1 MKKILTIL
9 MMIGAFMFLPSVSNA
24 MVEFDENGNPIT
36 SEINEGE
43 VRILSLPEDGN
54 DYSNEEETEDMVKI
68 TSEDGEFH
76 TTNDDSQTEED
87 NKVLYITL
95 SSITGLAVGSI
106 ATYLFLTKKQ

>member
-1 MKKILTIL
+1 MKKLLTL
-9 MMIGAFMFLPSVSNA
+9 FVMAVVFMLLPYSIKAV
-24 MVEFDENGNPIT
+24 VELDENGNPIT

-54 DYSNEEETEDMVKI
+54 DYSNEEETEDIVKI